1 MKKIMII
8 EDDII
13 MSKELYELL
22 VNVGYNAVILKDFA
36 NVKEEI

>member
-1 MKKIMII
+1 MKKIMIN
-8 EDDII
+8 EDDTI

-22 VNVGYNAVILKDFA
+22 VNAKYNVVILKDLA

>member
-8 EDDII
+8 EDDTI

-22 VNVGYNAVILKDFA
+22 VNAKYNVVILKDFA

>member
-1 MKKIMII
+1 MKKMIS
-8 EDDII
+8 EDDTI

-22 VNVGYNAVILKDFA
+22 VNAGYNVVILKDLA